1 MILITEIHPPE
12 LQHPKSDG
20 TNGAVLGSSQNP
32 VRTPEKQDGS
42 MDGMLG
48 GSFYGCFNTPN
59 WNTPRKNLYQ
69 QAIFRDSFYNW
80 PCRGIASGVRYRGVL
95 SFSWNHPSE
104 CKSGIH
110 NHGDCKSPHGIGCP
124 WDPSRGHGLV
134 GHHLITWIIL
144 LSVGNPMES
153 LRGVRHVTP
162 TVLQCVTTLR
172 SVVWTLQ
179 QRRLNDSVF
188 HRACFWIS
196 KPPMTWDPV
205 ILRYA
210 NFPTS
215 IIFFLKIFCQFGV
228 ALNSVTWTN
237 TFHEN
242 LPFPEIR
249 LWVNPTW
256 RIIPLSKELA
266 TPIYK
271 TFGQFGRG
279 PTTPR
284 IGE

>member
-1 MILITEIHPPE
+1 MACLGGPFMVVSTHRT
-12 LQHPKSDG
+12 G
-20 TNGAVLGSSQNP
+20 TH
-32 VRTPEKQDGS
+32 PEKTFTNRRF
-42 MDGMLG
+42 LG
-48 GSFYGCFNTPN
+48 IPFIIGLAGGLPVVCDIGVCYHFLGIIPVNVKVA
-59 WNTPRKNLYQ
+59 KNH
-69 QAIFRDSFYNW
+69 A
-80 PCRGIASGVRYRGVL
+80 
-95 SFSWNHPSE
+95 
-104 CKSGIH
+104 
-110 NHGDCKSPHGIGCP
+110 DCKSPKDRVPVGPLPRPWPGGPPLNNLDHPPSGESHGIVAGE
-124 WDPSRGHGLV
+124 
-134 GHHLITWIIL
+134 T
-144 LSVGNPMES
+144 
-153 LRGVRHVTP
+153 RHVTP